1 MQRTT
6 TQSPNPRLVPV
17 KWRAWPGL
25 AGPSSL
31 EGAISGVGLTEVDA
45 ARVVIEGAGIRHVLP
60 VRGGRFT
67 VDGLT
72 PGAYR
77 VEVRLERLIIARR
90 LEVPVGHH
98 FVSFAVRLPPVRRA
112 A

>member
-6 TQSPNPRLVPV
+6 RQTPNPRLEPV

-25 AGPSSL
+25 AGPASL
-31 EGAISGVGLTEVDA
+31 EGAISGVGLAEVDA
-45 ARVVIEGAGIRHVLP
+45 ARIVIEGAGVRHVLP

-67 VDGLT
+67 VDGLI

-98 FVSFAVRLPPVRRA
+98 FVSFAVRVPPVRRA

>member
-1 MQRTT
+1 
-6 TQSPNPRLVPV
+6 V

-31 EGAISGVGLTEVDA
+31 EGAISGVGLAEVDG
-45 ARVVIEGAGIRHVLP
+45 ARVVIEGAGVRHVLP

-90 LEVPVGHH
+90 LDVPVGHH
-98 FVSFAVRLPPVRRA
+98 FVSFAVRLPPVRHA